1 MAFNSLCL
9 FSKSSLVDRSLLI
22 WPEFHHPI
30 LQKALHSDGYLLGL
44 KRADEGPFES
54 DVWLSAASPALSPFS
69 PVFPT
74 SIFGPGALGARLETC
89 AVIVALRYR
98 DPLSAVALALPLI
111 RRIPIPA

>member
-74 SIFGPGALGARLETC
+74 SIFGPGALGARL
-89 AVIVALRYR
+89 AHV
-98 DPLSAVALALPLI
+98 PLSSRSDTETHFPQSPWHCHCSGV
-111 RRIPIPA
+111 